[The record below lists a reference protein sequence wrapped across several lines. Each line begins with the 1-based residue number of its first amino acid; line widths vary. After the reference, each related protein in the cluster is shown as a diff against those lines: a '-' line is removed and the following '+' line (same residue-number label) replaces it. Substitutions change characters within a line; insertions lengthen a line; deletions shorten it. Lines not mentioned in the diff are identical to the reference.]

1 MGGDEI
7 LTRLRDCTRKK
18 GLIIPLVKC
27 FLHIKALRCSRRGR
41 QHSRVLCIARE
52 RFFLFIFHYATWLNA
67 ARTQKAVQVNKQK
80 TNYHRGKYCALM
92 TLLDGTSEYGFS
104 LMASVARF
112 NELIRLFPRTFNDVL
127 FSLVLCVSVSTR
139 LVFARQADAAGFR
152 TKSRPPE

>member
-1 MGGDEI
+1 VHRSGEI
-7 LTRLRDCTRKK
+7 
-18 GLIIPLVKC
+18 
-27 FLHIKALRCSRRGR
+27 
-41 QHSRVLCIARE
+41 
-52 RFFLFIFHYATWLNA
+52 FLFIFHYATWLNA
-67 ARTQKAVQVNKQK
+67 AHTQKAVQVNKQK

-139 LVFARQADAAGFR
+139 LVFARQADATGKCR
-152 TKSRPPE
+152 IPD